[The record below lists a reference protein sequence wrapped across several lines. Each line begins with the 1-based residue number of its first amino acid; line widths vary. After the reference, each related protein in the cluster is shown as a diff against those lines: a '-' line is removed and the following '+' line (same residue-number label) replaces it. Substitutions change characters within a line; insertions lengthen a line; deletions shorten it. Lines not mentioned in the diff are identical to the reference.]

1 MLLHLVKKRL
11 PDCKEICVDYAGG
24 GYRNSAS
31 HALESAGVR
40 RGNGLYPVRHFRS
53 IHAVAVCFAER
64 VSMPESVCPAVRCSI
79 SSKTA
84 RSVKVYFLYAYLCD
98 LLPDFWN

>member
-53 IHAVAVCFAER
+53 IHAVAVCFAQR
-64 VSMPESVCPAVRCSI
+64 VSVSESICPAVRRPI
-79 SSKTA
+79 SPEASGF
-84 RSVKVYFLYAYLCD
+84 VKVHFLSAYLCD
-98 LLPDFWN
+98 LLPDFWS